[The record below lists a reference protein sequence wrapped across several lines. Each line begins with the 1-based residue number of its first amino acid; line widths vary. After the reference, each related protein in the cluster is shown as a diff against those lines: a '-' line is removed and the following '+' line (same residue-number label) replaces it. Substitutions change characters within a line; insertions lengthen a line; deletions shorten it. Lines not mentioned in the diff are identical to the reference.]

1 MKKIKCHCKIDSK
14 TYIGKLS
21 WENEEKFAM
30 LIGKFKIE
38 MHFPKKT
45 HEYTVLEDK

>member
-1 MKKIKCHCKIDSK
+1 MKTIKCRCKIEGK
-14 TYIGKLS
+14 TYIGELS
-21 WENEEKFAM
+21 WENKDKFAM

-45 HEYTVLEDK
+45 YTYTVLEDK

>member
-1 MKKIKCHCKIDSK
+1 MKTIRCYCKMEGE

-30 LIGKFKIE
+30 LIGKYKIV

-45 HEYTVLEDK
+45 YEYTVLEDK